1 MFIISFCLK
10 TGSFVFSTL
19 QNYELFPPIPN
30 FSLSFP
36 STYCDNYRKLRHL
49 IPAPPEICRI
59 KRNRR
64 GGFHKILRIT
74 TIWRIFSYI
83 RSRIRKNRVLSKIS
97 FRESVFQRR
106 RISKGNP
113 SLIYSIFRN
122 LIDNA
127 INYAGEGTTIE
138 IIAEQDNDCWAF
150 RFSDNGVVPSSY
162 TVALSL
168 HILQTKGA
176 WCLSLH

>member
-1 MFIISFCLK
+1 MAS
-10 TGSFVFSTL
+10 
-19 QNYELFPPIPN
+19 
-30 FSLSFP
+30 
-36 STYCDNYRKLRHL
+36 
-49 IPAPPEICRI
+49 I
-59 KRNRR
+59 KSSVSPRY
-64 GGFHKILRIT
+64 GGFF
-74 TIWRIFSYI
+74 RIFAAESVKI
-83 RSRIRKNRVLSKIS
+83 VVLSKIS

-168 HILQTKGA
+168 HILQTKGG
-176 WCLSLH
+176 WCLSLNKKNS

>member
-83 RSRIRKNRVLSKIS
+83 RSRIRKNSSSFPVRVRQSRSSQNKIT
-97 FRESVFQRR
+97 
-106 RISKGNP
+106 I
-113 SLIYSIFRN
+113 
-122 LIDNA
+122 
-127 INYAGEGTTIE
+127 AG
-138 IIAEQDNDCWAF
+138 
-150 RFSDNGVVPSSY
+150 RFVLA
-162 TVALSL
+162 TM
-168 HILQTKGA
+168 A
-176 WCLSLH
+176 WCRRPTRWHYHCTSCRQRGLGV

>member
-83 RSRIRKNRVLSKIS
+83 RSNRLFTAFSATLSIMPSTMPVRVRQSRSSQNKITIAGRFVL
-97 FRESVFQRR
+97 
-106 RISKGNP
+106 
-113 SLIYSIFRN
+113 
-122 LIDNA
+122 A
-127 INYAGEGTTIE
+127 TM
-138 IIAEQDNDCWAF
+138 
-150 RFSDNGVVPSSY
+150 
-162 TVALSL
+162 
-168 HILQTKGA
+168 A
-176 WCLSLH
+176 WCRRPTRWHYHCTSCRQRGFGV